1 MNNVFM
7 MLLGSAILGF
17 LMALRY
23 NVYMLVVSSSI
34 VALVAAIGAWIGR
47 FGLLASLAITL
58 ACITVSQTTYLL
70 FLWLRTSHARVLT
83 DKPSNGQGFGNGDH
97 LAR

>member
-17 LMALRY
+17 LIALRY

-58 ACITVSQTTYLL
+58 ACVTVSQTTYLL
-70 FLWLRTSHARVLT
+70 LLWLRTTRAEVLT
-83 DKPSNGQGFGNGDH
+83 DKRSGNKGH
-97 LAR
+97 EN